1 MQFAGV
7 LTKPVSPSGV
17 LVAVTADELELT
29 EGELTVP
36 DTEASPFICEVTATV
51 GAVACTAGDDTLATT
66 VLACCVPVAT
76 VAGEGMISALGG
88 MGGAGTLAFTL

>member
-29 EGELTVP
+29 EGELELTKGELTVVGT
-36 DTEASPFICEVTATV
+36 DASVTSEVTATV
-51 GAVACTAGDDTLATT
+51 GAVA
-66 VLACCVPVAT
+66 
-76 VAGEGMISALGG
+76 
-88 MGGAGTLAFTL
+88 